1 MARGGRSSYHRGMAH
16 VELGILAA
24 VIIGVLI
31 LIITRLTPGAPQ
43 RRVRA
48 LVGLIPGALGA
59 LFVLTQ
65 NVDLVPDELET
76 RALPLVILAV
86 SGAIAVITIRG
97 LARH

>member
-1 MARGGRSSYHRGMAH
+1 MAH
-16 VELGILAA
+16 VELAILAA

-31 LIITRLTPGAPQ
+31 VIVTRLTPGAPQ
-43 RRVRA
+43 RRTRA

-76 RALPLVILAV
+76 QALPLVILAV